1 MTSSIGNVEEKM
13 QSLHHGTLKITLY
26 IVVLGGSLFLV
37 NFLFGWASY
46 EEIPPYLQPYSGA
59 ILFIHP
65 YLVYIQAALLFIL
78 GYFVIKAIS
87 GIVYTYVR
95 RATDHPTAAT
105 VRTITRISGIA
116 ILLSLMTSV
125 FNVNPAAALTVGS
138 FGGLVVGFA
147 TQKILSNVVAG
158 VFLLLSRPFTYG
170 DTVTISGHTG
180 RVKGIKLMRLVLES
194 EDGTK
199 EILIPSGTVVEQI
212 IQKKRSPVTSKPIK
226 TILTLDP
233 PSSSVTIGST
243 VIFTGKLME
252 ATTAKPVANKTIK
265 ILERDVGG
273 DDLLASGNTESNG
286 SFSIKWTAKKEDRW
300 DNTAEIYAKF
310 EGDNV
315 NRHSASKQYT
325 VMLKSGERRE
335 NSSKR
340 KD

>member
-1 MTSSIGNVEEKM
+1 MTSSIDNVEEKV
-13 QSLHHGTLKITLY
+13 QSLHRGTLKITLC
-26 IVVLGGSLFLV
+26 IVVLAVSLILV

-46 EEIPPYLQPYSGA
+46 EEIPPYLHPYSGA
-59 ILFIHP
+59 LLFIHP
-65 YLVYIQAALLFIL
+65 YMVYIQAALLFIL

-87 GIVYTYVR
+87 GIVYTYMR

-170 DTVTISGHTG
+170 DRVTISGHTG
-180 RVKGIKLMRLVLES
+180 KVKGIKLMRLVLES
-194 EDGTK
+194 EDGSK

-212 IQKKRSPVTSKPIK
+212 IQKKRPPVTAKPIK

-233 PSSSVTIGST
+233 PSNSVTIGST
-243 VIFTGKLME
+243 IIFTGKLME
-252 ATTAKPVANKTIK
+252 TTAKPVANKAIK

-286 SFSIKWTAKKEDRW
+286 SFSIKWTAKKKDRW

-310 EGDNV
+310 EGDDV

-325 VMLKSGERRE
+325 IVLKS
-335 NSSKR
+335 
-340 KD
+340 

>member
-1 MTSSIGNVEEKM
+1 MTSNIDNVEEKV

-26 IVVLGGSLFLV
+26 IVVLAVSLFLV
-37 NFLFGWASY
+37 NFLFGWASC

-65 YLVYIQAALLFIL
+65 YLVYIEAVLLFIL

-87 GIVYTYVR
+87 GIVYTYMR

-170 DTVTISGHTG
+170 DTVTVSGHTG
-180 RVKGIKLMRLVLES
+180 KVKGIKLMRLVLES
-194 EDGTK
+194 EDGSK

-212 IQKKRSPVTSKPIK
+212 IQKKRPPVTAKPIK

-233 PSSSVTIGST
+233 PSNSVTIGST
-243 VIFTGKLME
+243 IIFTGKLME
-252 ATTAKPVANKTIK
+252 TTAKPVANKAIK

-286 SFSIKWTAKKEDRW
+286 SFSIRWTAKKKDRW

-310 EGDNV
+310 EGDDV

-325 VMLKSGERRE
+325 IVLKS
-335 NSSKR
+335 
-340 KD
+340 